1 MKTYKNFLS
10 LTLSLA
16 LIFVT
21 SYLCD
26 ALFESGKENVSALYA
41 SGKPLPSQT
50 LFSIFWCIVYVCMVA
65 QMSVTI
71 ANRCLRRAIKIW
83 VLTLFINALFTL
95 LYFRFNL
102 TYLGAPLIILAI
114 TLQTILTSF
123 YVRNTRYL
131 WLYSIPILAL
141 YCYSLFLTIALT
153 I

>member
-1 MKTYKNFLS
+1 MKTNKNFLS

-83 VLTLFINALFTL
+83 VLALVLNVLFTI

-102 TYLGAPLIILAI
+102 TYLGAPLIILMLA
-114 TLQTILTSF
+114 LLMLLTSF
-123 YVRNTRYL
+123 YARNTRYL

-141 YCYSLFLTIALT
+141 YGYSLFLAIVTAL
-153 I
+153 